1 MIAGFLMTYNM
12 LQQPLTQM
20 FFRFRM
26 YLLFS
31 IADELVRF
39 VACCRVT
46 ERLKS
51 EVSFAMGC
59 IKASKP
65 GYDPPRIGSL
75 RFIQT

>member
-1 MIAGFLMTYNM
+1 MAYNM
-12 LQQPLTQM
+12 LQQPLTQTW
-20 FFRFRM
+20 FWFRM
-26 YLLFS
+26 YLLFNL
-31 IADELVRF
+31 ADELMRF

-59 IKASKP
+59 KNASKP
-65 GYDPPRIGSL
+65 RYDLPRIGSL